1 MPRPLVK
8 WRIGVLAPLR
18 RSLAEKHLFSGV
30 VVSRP
35 APFAWPATIA
45 GTLSYKNLY
54 RASTRAG
61 RWTMTEGFGLGQE
74 ATQDGRFERQESRFR
89 GWITP
94 DGSSGF
100 PAAAGRY
107 HLYVSLA
114 CPWCHRTVIVRRL
127 KGLEDVVKVSYVD
140 PFRDERGWAFSG
152 GRFTDQVNGW
162 ALLSDAYA
170 ASDPGFTGR
179 ITVPVLWDTRDHVI
193 VSNESADIVRM
204 FNDGFGAL
212 ARSSVDLYPPALREQ
227 IDAVNAFVYENV
239 NNGVYRAGFAATQ
252 EAYEKAYEQLFAGL
266 DELED
271 RLGSSRFLVGAT
283 PTEAYWR
290 LFPTLVRFDAV
301 YYTHFKCNR
310 RRLVEYPNLWG
321 YARDL
326 YQQPGIAETV
336 ALEEIKR
343 HYFTTQDF
351 LNPSRIIPR
360 GPHVDF
366 LAPHDRAAIGAKAA

>member
-1 MPRPLVK
+1 
-8 WRIGVLAPLR
+8 
-18 RSLAEKHLFSGV
+18 
-30 VVSRP
+30 
-35 APFAWPATIA
+35 
-45 GTLSYKNLY
+45 
-54 RASTRAG
+54 
-61 RWTMTEGFGLGQE
+61 MTEGFGLGQE

-212 ARSSVDLYPPALREQ
+212 ADE
-227 IDAVNAFVYENV
+227 F
-239 NNGVYRAGFAATQ
+239 RAR
-252 EAYEKAYEQLFAGL
+252 GL
-266 DELED
+266 
-271 RLGSSRFLVGAT
+271 
-283 PTEAYWR
+283 
-290 LFPTLVRFDAV
+290 
-301 YYTHFKCNR
+301 R
-310 RRLVEYPNLWG
+310 RRVKVAGRPAVELTRRQSEVLELLRRG
-321 YARDL
+321 LTTA
-326 YQQPGIAETV
+326 ASESA
-336 ALEEIKR
+336 AL
-343 HYFTTQDF
+343 DW
-351 LNPSRIIPR
+351 
-360 GPHVDF
+360 
-366 LAPHDRAAIGAKAA
+366 